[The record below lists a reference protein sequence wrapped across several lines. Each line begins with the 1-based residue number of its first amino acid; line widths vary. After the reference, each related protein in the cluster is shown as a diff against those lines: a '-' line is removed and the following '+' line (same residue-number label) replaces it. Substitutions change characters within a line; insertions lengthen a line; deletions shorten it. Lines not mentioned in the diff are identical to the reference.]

1 MKKNFLMVASLLIA
15 AMLMVVSCT
24 QEVAPKNELVKA
36 SFSVGFGKDIQIKDF
51 DGKNITYEYSVQPKW
66 SKLESGVDP
75 YGAVTN
81 KKIEGEKSIS
91 QRVTNQTI
99 GYLTPGLWEVTVKG
113 YINYSSAESKGK
125 LVLEGQK
132 TTYITK
138 DRSVVTV
145 LVYPITEGTAKV
157 SFDLEMQ
164 DLENNNEIRVEFYDI
179 KGNQQGNTVI
189 LKKGVDGVSVTKIEG
204 KAAYKYVKGAS
215 ESDTNVFELPSVGYY
230 TVKVYVPNY
239 KGGYVR
245 TFLATKDSTIAITG
259 SVYPS
264 EFIESSL
271 NIVSVNVNNATVSV
285 SGTPSD
291 NKKNDLSNNVIK
303 YYDHNSMM
311 TFALDDT
318 ANTYLKDDEVT
329 SLTTNSNVSNIER
342 TPEYKWY
349 INSTEVTNTS
359 FPTASVSEDGKK
371 LEYTFAPGSY
381 SVSCVITYSVT
392 FTYNDGTNSE
402 TKVFNG
408 DAYSSE
414 FIVE

>member
-24 QEVAPKNELVKA
+24 QEVAPKNDGLVEA
-36 SFSVGFGKDIQIKDF
+36 SFSVGFGKDITIADY
-51 DGKNITYEYSVQPKW
+51 DETSSITYVYSVTPQW
-66 SKLESGVDP
+66 SKLQNGVEP
-75 YGAVTN
+75 YGETSGT
-81 KKIEGEKSIS
+81 IGGKSIS
-91 QRVTNQTI
+91 DKVTKKTI
-99 GYLTPGLWEVTVKG
+99 GYVTPGLWKVTVEGYKG
-113 YINYSSAESKGK
+113 YTSAESMGE
-125 LVLEGQK
+125 LVLKGEK
-132 TTYITK
+132 TTYFTK
-138 DRSVVTV
+138 DRNVVTV
-145 LVYPITEGTAKV
+145 LVYPNEVGSAKV
-157 SFDLEMQ
+157 TFDLEMQ
-164 DLENNNEIRVEFYDI
+164 DLGKAENNAIDIDFYDVHG
-179 KGNQQGNTVI
+179 KKQGETVS
-189 LKKGVDGVSVTKIEG
+189 LKSDVEGVTVSQING
-204 KAAYKYVKGAS
+204 KNAYKYVKNGVNAL
-215 ESDTNVFELPSVGYY
+215 VLPKVGYY
-230 TVKVYVPNY
+230 TVKVTVPGY

-285 SGTPSD
+285 DGTLSG
-291 NKKNDLSNNVIK
+291 NEKNNLPDPVIK
-303 YYDHNSMM
+303 YYNRDKM
-311 TFALDDT
+311 TFTLNDSD
-318 ANTYLKDDEVT
+318 NKYLTDEEVA
-329 SLTTNSNVSNIER
+329 SLTTKSNVLNIER

-349 INSTEVTNTS
+349 INSTEVTTTTYN
-359 FPTASVSEDGKK
+359 TASVSEDGKK